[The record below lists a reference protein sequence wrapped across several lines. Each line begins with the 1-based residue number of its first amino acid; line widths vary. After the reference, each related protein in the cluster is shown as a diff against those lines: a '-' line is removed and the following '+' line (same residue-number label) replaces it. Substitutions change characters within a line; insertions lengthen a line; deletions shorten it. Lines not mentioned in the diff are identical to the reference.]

1 MNVHMYLILPPNKNT
16 DILSCFDVYLYM
28 FEYMFEYMN
37 MKNRK
42 TLITGGHALFFP
54 EIAIALRYLRTA
66 LPALTIFH
74 SVVNVP
80 DTTNSHPPVERGSM
94 QVVQHLVIY
103 SLERNISSH
112 EGLQHLHNI

>member
-1 MNVHMYLILPPNKNT
+1 
-16 DILSCFDVYLYM
+16 M
-28 FEYMFEYMN
+28 FECTYMN
-37 MKNRK
+37 MKKRK
-42 TLITGGHALFFP
+42 TLTRGGHALFFP
-54 EIAIALRYLRTA
+54 EIAIALRNLRAA
-66 LPALTIFH
+66 LPVLTIFH
-74 SVVNVP
+74 SVVSVP